1 MRISLQDASTQP
13 AESYLY
19 RVEQSGINQRLVEGI
34 KRSPDSRQCRKGGCR
49 GMSTL
54 LTIANKKRQNI
65 ARIASDPWKKLFEN
79 LAISTQHSALHGT
92 TTPDLDRSAP
102 DYLTQQVKSALA
114 GGPILPVAHD
124 DNLLRGDLCA
134 ARHQRVATL
143 CRSSQPWVTLGDLG
157 WKWVNIGG
165 RGRGQAKKP

>member
-114 GGPILPVAHD
+114 GARSRRSLTMTIC
-124 DNLLRGDLCA
+124 CA
-134 ARHQRVATL
+134 AIFA
-143 CRSSQPWVTLGDLG
+143 P
-157 WKWVNIGG
+157 
-165 RGRGQAKKP
+165 RGIRELRPSADPLSHG